1 LLNFRISAILQEYH
15 SGDGHMKESVLV
27 SSRGQITLPAGVRK
41 RLGIK
46 AGGVVLLEERDG
58 EVVLRPAAVLEI
70 ENFSD
75 EDIANWD
82 KEDRLTASERAA
94 ITKKANRRK

>member
-1 LLNFRISAILQEYH
+1 
-15 SGDGHMKESVLV
+15 MKESVLV
-27 SSRGQITLPAGVRK
+27 TSRGQITLPVGVRK

-46 AGGVVLLEERDG
+46 AGGMVLLEERNG

-70 ENFSD
+70 ENYSD

-82 KEDRLTASERAA
+82 KQDRLTEAERAA
-94 ITKKANRRK
+94 ITKKAGRRK